1 MKRKWIIP
9 VILLL
14 AAVLIAVAVRIRGP
28 EDAKETFDPSR
39 EIYTSVGR
47 CLISDHG
54 SYLLIQG
61 NSPTELHNA
70 SGDEN
75 LFEGIDTGDEIEVT
89 SSMVMLTYPSQTY
102 IYSLKKLSDGS
113 IDDIPQEVIDDLT
126 ELGWINTADNPVLG
140 LDYNTVSWVNW
151 SDDERIYSSA
161 LNKDK
166 VSPGSGQHFP
176 VYKVDTAEE
185 FVDFKKSF
193 GEILSLDS
201 GYNEFQSFEEVTA
214 QYDAAF
220 FEKYSL
226 IIAYVTSGSGSDRF
240 GSGGYE
246 QDENRLRFHVIRY
259 TPEEG
264 TCDMAG
270 WFLTIYVKDESIAD
284 CPKFDAFLSRS
295 FQLD

>member
-14 AAVLIAVAVRIRGP
+14 AAVLIAVAVRVKDP
-28 EDAKETFDPSR
+28 EDAKETFDPSK

-47 CLISDHG
+47 CLISDNG
-54 SYLLIQG
+54 FCLLIQESEATVLYG
-61 NSPTELHNA
+61 EES
-70 SGDEN
+70 
-75 LFEGIDTGDEIEVT
+75 LFEGIDTGDEIEVKHGL
-89 SSMVMLTYPSQTY
+89 VQLTYPGGTNAY
-102 IYSLKKLSDGS
+102 EVKKLNDGS
-113 IDDIPQEVIDDLT
+113 MDDIPQDVIDDLT
-126 ELGWINTADNPVLG
+126 ELGWVNTAENPVLG

-166 VSPGSGQHFP
+166 VSPGSAQHFP

-185 FVDFKKSF
+185 FVDFKKNF
-193 GEILSLDS
+193 CEILSLDNS
-201 GYNEFQSFEEVTA
+201 YDEFPSFEEVTA
-214 QYDAAF
+214 QYGEAF

-246 QDENRLRFHVIRY
+246 QDENGLSFHVIRY